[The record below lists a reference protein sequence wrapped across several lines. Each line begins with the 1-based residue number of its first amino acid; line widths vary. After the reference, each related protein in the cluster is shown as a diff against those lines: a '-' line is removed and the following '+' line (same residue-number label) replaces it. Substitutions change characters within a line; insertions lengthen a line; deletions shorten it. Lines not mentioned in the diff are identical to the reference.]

1 MSTPDERLSDLLA
14 ERARQGS
21 GVHPTREGVSV
32 ALTRRATRRRRRR
45 TVVTGLAGL
54 CLVAGVVGGLVL
66 AGDDGD
72 QDDGFTS
79 PTGSLPDV
87 PVVGLDIDGFVPGE
101 PQTGDLHL
109 DDEPARTVVVFRSG
123 RSLADPFVTVAV
135 QPPSGGVPPEVRGDP
150 IDLDG
155 DGVDDA
161 GGGGNDAGLGIEWR
175 LNDGSVATV
184 GADLVGAESED
195 ALITYAREVF
205 SPTLDLDDLPAPD
218 GLPERETWTLPDPRG
233 PAEASVTYEASDGS
247 ERWITVSTT
256 NQPGYFDLLQ
266 DSSANPA
273 DGFGFEEIDLG
284 ASFLGSGQAIVF
296 DEYSG
301 PGRDYALIRT
311 DTGLTLEITTGCRS
325 GLVCSQRALD
335 AGSIRD
341 VIRTGAFVEVEP
353 TDGPPTTTVLAPT
366 TTVPPVTSTSTSV
379 VPAPQALPSVTRSV
393 DELGEHLTIEFDGV
407 PPALGA
413 MTLLETLTGDCAR
426 FEDDFERIVQ
436 ENGDDPNWR
445 GWLTVE
451 LEASLIGIAGPVFG
465 GPALG
470 GAEDPGYI
478 LCQDGADPATIA
490 IPVAHLGEPTVT
502 PLSGRPA
509 VLIDIPRS

>member
-1 MSTPDERLSDLLA
+1 MSSPDERLSALLT

-21 GVHPTREGVSV
+21 GVHPTREGVGLAV
-32 ALTRRATRRRRRR
+32 TRRAARRRRQR
-45 TVVTGLAGL
+45 TVVTGLAGF
-54 CLVAGVVGGLVL
+54 CLVAGVVGGLAL
-66 AGDDGD
+66 ASDDDNG
-72 QDDGFTS
+72 QEGGFTS
-79 PTGSLPDV
+79 PTASLPDV
-87 PVVGLDIDGFVPGE
+87 PLVGLDIDGFVPGE
-101 PQTGDLHL
+101 PHTGDLDP

-135 QPPSGGVPPEVRGDP
+135 QPPIDGVPPDAPADP
-150 IDLDG
+150 DIDLDA
-155 DGVDDA
+155 DGVADA
-161 GGGGNDAGLGIEWR
+161 SLGGNHLGVRLAWR
-175 LNDGSVATV
+175 LNDGSVAE
-184 GADLVGAESED
+184 VGAESED

-205 SPTLDLDDLPAPD
+205 SPTLDLDDLSAPD
-218 GLPERETWTLPDPRG
+218 GLPARETWTLPDPRG
-233 PAEASVTYEASDGS
+233 PAEASVTYEAGDAD

-273 DGFGFEEIDLG
+273 EGYGYEEIALG
-284 ASFLGSGQAIVF
+284 ESFLGSGRAIVF
-296 DEYSG
+296 DEYAG

-311 DTGLTLEITTGCRS
+311 EAGLTLEITTGCRS
-325 GLVCSQRALD
+325 GLVCSQPALD

-353 TDGPPTTTVLAPT
+353 AAGPPTTTALAPA

-379 VPAPQALPSVTRSV
+379 VPSPQGLPRLTRSV
-393 DELGEHLTIEFDGV
+393 DEQGEHLTIEFDGV
-407 PPALGA
+407 PPALGV

-426 FEDDFERIVQ
+426 FEADFERIVQ
-436 ENGDDPNWR
+436 ENGDEPYWQ

-451 LEASLIGIAGPVFG
+451 LEAPLIGIAGPVFG

-509 VLIDIPRS
+509 VLIDIPGP